1 MHPLVKKEE
10 TKEQNIIDKFL
21 SKLPEFDFT
30 VPFSFRS
37 LFGPTSFIFWLILA
51 IIFCMPFYI
60 LFSKFNLIEKLGYY
74 VIVLLIIMIMFFW
87 TFLSVNIKKN
97 IMVFK
102 VTIEGEENRKQI
114 IFKKEKIDKPTN
126 KQINNK
132 IEEQLN
138 FITRPNDDSES
149 FNKESVK
156 EVFEDIFLKSLDEV
170 NIDNSEDDPIE
181 GPYIYNSEAHVY
193 YINIKTNKPLLTGL
207 ARLENNYR
215 PKSEKELLD
224 HYKQRGNR
232 RREYKYNDNIFPI
245 LFELKPDFLTEKKE
259 L

>member
-1 MHPLVKKEE
+1 MPPSVKKEE

-21 SKLPEFDFT
+21 SKLPEFDFI
-30 VPFSFRS
+30 VPFSFRN

-51 IIFCMPFYI
+51 IIFCIPFYI
-60 LFSKFNLIEKLGYY
+60 SFSKFNLIEKLAYK

-87 TFLSVNIKKN
+87 TVLSVNIKKN

-102 VTIEGEENRKQI
+102 VTIEGEENSEQI

-138 FITRPNDDSES
+138 FITRTNDDSGS
-149 FNKESVK
+149 FDKDSVK
-156 EVFEDIFLKSLDEV
+156 DVFEEIFSKSLDKV
-170 NIDNSEDDPIE
+170 NINNSKDDPIE
-181 GPYIYNSEAHVY
+181 GPYIYNKEAHVY

-207 ARLENNYR
+207 ARWEQDYR
-215 PKSEKELLD
+215 PMPIEDLIDYNKE
-224 HYKQRGNR
+224 RENR
-232 RREYKYNDNIFPI
+232 RKKYEYNDNILPI
-245 LFELKPDFLTEKKE
+245 LFELKTDFLTEEK
-259 L
+259 